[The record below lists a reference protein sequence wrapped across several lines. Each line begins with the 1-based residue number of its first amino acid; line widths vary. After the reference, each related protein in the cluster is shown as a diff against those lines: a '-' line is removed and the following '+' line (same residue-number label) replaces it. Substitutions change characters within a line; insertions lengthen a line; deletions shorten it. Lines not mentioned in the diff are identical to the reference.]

1 MESSLSHPEK
11 MKEAAATESVGQET
25 HTTAGLETGCTG
37 GCSEWVQ
44 RGRYFQ
50 GRSPFDSDPS
60 PSLWGRVVAQDGRQ
74 NQRITSSFAVVAAL
88 V

>member
-25 HTTAGLETGCTG
+25 GGTG

-50 GRSPFDSDPS
+50 GRSLFDSDPS
-60 PSLWGRVVAQDGRQ
+60 PSLWSRVVAQDDRQ
-74 NQRITSSFAVVAAL
+74 NQRITSSFLVVAAL
-88 V
+88 GL